1 MVPSKMV
8 PSEGNPKNRQEEDQ
22 WDLDDGERQHRAQ
35 HEHHKQQC
43 AQGCCL
49 PSWMTTDTLGLG
61 DGAPRIRQ
69 IREQRYEDGG
79 GLCQVNLADSL
90 AELVGV
96 EAPGGEMVA
105 ERRRGSL
112 SRAGQTVGGIATGAL
127 HEPTSACG
135 MRHERCS
142 ATPIVQPISPYA
154 ISDVGDSGQL
164 CGALAKDV
172 AHGRQCLLDDRRLVG
187 AVRHSSAGGCHARW
201 LAPSGR

>member
-8 PSEGNPKNRQEEDQ
+8 PSKGNPKNRQEEDQ

-69 IREQRYEDGG
+69 IREQRYEVVG
-79 GLCQVNLADSL
+79 GLCQVNLTDSL
-90 AELVGV
+90 VELVGV

-127 HEPTSACG
+127 RSVLNRESFAA
-135 MRHERCS
+135 RD
-142 ATPIVQPISPYA
+142 VSPASKPSTWRYRRPA
-154 ISDVGDSGQL
+154 VTEAMTGSRQL
-164 CGALAKDV
+164 ALA
-172 AHGRQCLLDDRRLVG
+172 
-187 AVRHSSAGGCHARW
+187 
-201 LAPSGR
+201 